1 MRYLRTDPTEIGVTP
16 MSLLMI
22 LLTIFLPPVAVA
34 MKEGIGGQFL
44 LNLLLTLIGWF
55 PGVVHAF
62 WINSRGN
69 IAA

>member
-1 MRYLRTDPTEIGVTP
+1 

-34 MKEGIGGQFL
+34 LREGLGVQL
-44 LNLLLTLIGWF
+44 LINIVLTLIGWL

-62 WINSRGN
+62 WIQTRDQG
-69 IAA
+69 AVA

>member
-1 MRYLRTDPTEIGVTP
+1 

-34 MKEGIGGQFL
+34 LKEGLGVQL
-44 LNLLLTLIGWF
+44 LINIVLTLIGWL

-62 WINSRGN
+62 WINSRNQG
-69 IAA
+69 AVA